1 MNGIEAQLLDLV
13 QIAESPLY
21 SAYRWLGRQL
31 GRGLS
36 ISEFLRLVDGLVQQ
50 DMLRLWSIDPT
61 HQKRSR
67 LSEVPEGLEQRYV
80 RVDDLDESFDPFALS
95 LTLGP
100 EADLE
105 AEPDWEVDFD
115 FDRETFRVKAR
126 PGAEEVAVHKLAR
139 LFPDVEL
146 VEEQRGSRADRV
158 EISGSLRVFGESG
171 GFRV

>member
-1 MNGIEAQLLDLV
+1 MNGVEAQLLNLV

-31 GRGLS
+31 GRDLS
-36 ISEFLRLVDGLVQQ
+36 TSEFLRLVDGLVQL

-61 HQKRSR
+61 SQKRSR

-80 RVDDLDESFDPFALS
+80 AVDGLDDSFDPFALS
-95 LTLGP
+95 LTIGP
-100 EADLE
+100 AADLE

-115 FDRETFRVKAR
+115 FDGETFRVKAK
-126 PGAEEVAVHKLAR
+126 PGAEEFAISKLAG

-146 VEEQRGSRADRV
+146 VEERRGSRANRV
-158 EISGSLRVFGESG
+158 EISGSLKVVGPSG
-171 GFRV
+171 GSRA